1 MRIAIIDSGVN
12 INHTMF
18 KSCLKVISKIHIYKE
33 VDNYYTTDQVID
45 DTIGHGTSVCWI
57 INKYVPNAEYI
68 IVKIFENEEEIEEDT
83 LLFALEYL
91 CQNVAC
97 DIINISAGITRCSKK
112 MELKKVCDN
121 LASSGV
127 ILVAAFA
134 NDGAISYPA
143 AFPNV
148 IGVDISL
155 SCFSPRE
162 FQFVENSPINIRG
175 MGYPQLLPTVDHSYK
190 EQRGASF
197 VAPIITGL
205 ICHAMESGLSLQNV
219 YAYLRENA
227 IDIIKGTPIIKSKQ
241 LQIENAGLFP
251 LNKETLALV
260 EHADMLPFKIKHVYD
275 LKYNGNI
282 GKTLGDIVYRGCDLD
297 ASVKDLVVESINQ
310 VEWCDETDTM
320 IIGHINM
327 IGKALR
333 NTQLKSSLL
342 EKCWEFKKQVYLYDL
357 VDCPSNI
364 IKYLEQSDSRVRA
377 PIVSEKIFSQ
387 NTFGKLHLLT
397 TPVLGIFGTS
407 PKQGKFTLQLRLR
420 KYLSQAGY
428 KIANLGTEPESE
440 LFQFEGV
447 YPIGYNSTVSIS
459 GTQAVNCI
467 NSLMANIEEYSMPDL
482 IIVGS
487 QSQTIATGNGSLGF
501 MAISQYE
508 LIMGSQPDAYILCV
522 NTTDEMDYI
531 GRTIQF
537 LSSAVS
543 AKVISL
549 VVYPIIYKNEE
560 GYLTNVMGKV
570 SDAQMQIFLAKLEKT
585 FAIHAYSLDDPELLQ
600 SLQTNIEVFFS

>member
-1 MRIAIIDSGVN
+1 M
-12 INHTMF
+12 
-18 KSCLKVISKIHIYKE
+18 
-33 VDNYYTTDQVID
+33 
-45 DTIGHGTSVCWI
+45 
-57 INKYVPNAEYI
+57 
-68 IVKIFENEEEIEEDT
+68 
-83 LLFALEYL
+83 
-91 CQNVAC
+91 
-97 DIINISAGITRCSKK
+97 
-112 MELKKVCDN
+112 
-121 LASSGV
+121 
-127 ILVAAFA
+127 
-134 NDGAISYPA
+134 
-143 AFPNV
+143 
-148 IGVDISL
+148 
-155 SCFSPRE
+155 
-162 FQFVENSPINIRG
+162 
-175 MGYPQLLPTVDHSYK
+175 
-190 EQRGASF
+190 
-197 VAPIITGL
+197 
-205 ICHAMESGLSLQNV
+205 
-219 YAYLRENA
+219 
-227 IDIIKGTPIIKSKQ
+227 
-241 LQIENAGLFP
+241 
-251 LNKETLALV
+251 
-260 EHADMLPFKIKHVYD
+260 
-275 LKYNGNI
+275 
-282 GKTLGDIVYRGCDLD
+282 
-297 ASVKDLVVESINQ
+297 
-310 VEWCDETDTM
+310 
-320 IIGHINM
+320 
-327 IGKALR
+327 
-333 NTQLKSSLL
+333 
-342 EKCWEFKKQVYLYDL
+342 
-357 VDCPSNI
+357 DCPSKI